1 MTVHGFTLS
10 VEHGEEGIAA
20 QVRAL
25 RVSLI
30 SYSSHNNPERRIELG
45 RFVIPKCK
53 HGTALT
59 YMFEW
64 QSEGNA
70 LRFSYNTN
78 YGSKTTT
85 VGKIGIF

>member
-1 MTVHGFTLS
+1 M
-10 VEHGEEGIAA
+10 EHGEEGIST

-30 SYSSHNNPERRIELG
+30 NSSSHNNPERRMELG
-45 RFVIPKCK
+45 KYVIPKCK
-53 HGTALT
+53 QGTVLI
-59 YMFEW
+59 YEFELK
-64 QSEGNA
+64 SEGNG

-85 VGKIGIF
+85 TVGKIAIF

>member
-1 MTVHGFTLS
+1 MHGFVLA
-10 VEHGEEGIAA
+10 VEHGEEGITS

-30 SYSSHNNPERRIELG
+30 NCSSHNVPERRMELG
-45 RFVIPKCK
+45 KFVIPKCK
-53 HGTALT
+53 HGTLLT
-59 YMFEW
+59 YEFEW

-78 YGSKTTT
+78 YGSKTATS
-85 VGKIGIF
+85 VGKLAIF